1 MNALAIPFPLVSP
14 QELAAVIADRIEAHA
29 RAMDALIV
37 LLDALDGDP
46 DLEPS
51 LGAPEAKV
59 DLPWGTVFMVRT
71 QDGDQSMWAPAV
83 QPAELGPMKPVAYSV
98 SQVLALVGISRT
110 TFYALV
116 KAGKIPVRKVGTRSF
131 VLAKDLE
138 SWLESLPV
146 LHDFG
151 GAE

>member
-71 QDGDQSMWAPAV
+71 QDGDQSMWADGVNDAPTDDAEAV
-83 QPAELGPMKPVAYSV
+83 NEDGDELASGELSCPIPGGSDLTMDSLH
-98 SQVLALVGISRT
+98 SEG
-110 TFYALV
+110 
-116 KAGKIPVRKVGTRSF
+116 GK
-131 VLAKDLE
+131 
-138 SWLESLPV
+138 
-146 LHDFG
+146 
-151 GAE
+151 

>member
-1 MNALAIPFPLVSP
+1 MNALAITFPHVSP

-71 QDGDQSMWAPAV
+71 PDGDQSMWSDGDNSAPAED
-83 QPAELGPMKPVAYSV
+83 AEAVNEDGDE
-98 SQVLALVGISRT
+98 LASGELSDPIPGGSESRSGIT
-110 TFYALV
+110 
-116 KAGKIPVRKVGTRSF
+116 P
-131 VLAKDLE
+131 
-138 SWLESLPV
+138 
-146 LHDFG
+146 
-151 GAE
+151 